1 MRKLFNR
8 GRSTS
13 GPVENSK
20 SLVTIGSAPVRA
32 NGGGK
37 KFRNPTD
44 QGMSFTTVHAGNDW
58 TRLEDR
64 DSDTSREDI
73 TGIRAEYTYE
83 VEMSRL
89 SKVSEGN

>member
-1 MRKLFNR
+1 MRKLFKKGASSAPSN
-8 GRSTS
+8 
-13 GPVENSK
+13 NSK

-32 NGGGK
+32 NGNGK

-44 QGMSFTTVHAGNDW
+44 QGISFTTVHAGNDW

-64 DSDTSREDI
+64 DSEHSREDI
-73 TGIRAEYTYE
+73 NGIRAEYTYE

-89 SKVSEGN
+89 SKVSEMT

>member
-1 MRKLFNR
+1 
-8 GRSTS
+8 
-13 GPVENSK
+13 
-20 SLVTIGSAPVRA
+20 
-32 NGGGK
+32 
-37 KFRNPTD
+37 
-44 QGMSFTTVHAGNDW
+44 MSFTTVHAGNDW